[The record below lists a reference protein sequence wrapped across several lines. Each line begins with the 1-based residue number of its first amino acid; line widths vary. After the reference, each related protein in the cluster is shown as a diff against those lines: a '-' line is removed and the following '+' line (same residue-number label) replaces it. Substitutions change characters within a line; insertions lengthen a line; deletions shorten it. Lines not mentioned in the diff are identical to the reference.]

1 MIVPLVGFD
10 RYKFRLGY
18 GGGFYDRYISKIL
31 RFKKILTVGFA
42 FSFQEISK
50 IPVNSEISC
59 LDVLEILE
67 KKNFK
72 ISLPI
77 TKRNNNMDFYEW
89 SFQNSLRVSHQGIPE
104 PNPKKKV
111 IPDVL
116 IVPLVGF
123 DRHKFRLGYGGGF
136 YDRYISKILKFKKIF
151 TVGFAFSFQEISKIP
166 INKFDQKL
174 NFILTDK
181 EIIK

>member
-1 MIVPLVGFD
+1 MS
-10 RYKFRLGY
+10 K
-18 GGGFYDRYISKIL
+18 KIL
-31 RFKKILTVGFA
+31 RKKLISIRKNNFKDKSISFVNFKKLLRKFNLKKNIYIGGYFPINN
-42 FSFQEISK
+42 EI
-50 IPVNSEISC
+50 NC

-67 KKNFK
+67 KNNFK

-77 TKRNNNMDFYEW
+77 TKKNNKMDFYKW
-89 SFQNSLRVSHQGIPE
+89 SFKDSLGVNQQGIPE
-104 PNPKKKV
+104 PNTKKKV

-123 DRHKFRLGYGGGF
+123 DRNKFRLGYGGGF
-136 YDRYISKILKFKKIF
+136 YDRYISKVLKFKTIL

>member
-1 MIVPLVGFD
+1 VSKKNLRKKLINIRRKNFVVQSISFVRFNKILKKYNSKKNIYIGGYYPVNSEINCLDILEILEKKNFKISLPITKKNNNMDFYEWSFQDSLRVSQQGIPEPNTKKKVIPDVLIVPLVGFD

-31 RFKKILTVGFA
+31 RFKNIL
-42 FSFQEISK
+42 
-50 IPVNSEISC
+50 
-59 LDVLEILE
+59 
-67 KKNFK
+67 
-72 ISLPI
+72 
-77 TKRNNNMDFYEW
+77 
-89 SFQNSLRVSHQGIPE
+89 
-104 PNPKKKV
+104 
-111 IPDVL
+111 
-116 IVPLVGF
+116 
-123 DRHKFRLGYGGGF
+123 
-136 YDRYISKILKFKKIF
+136 

>member
-1 MIVPLVGFD
+1 MSKENLRKKLIYLRKTNFIDKGIIYFEFKKILKKLNLKKNINIGGYYPVNSEISCLDVLEILEKKNFKISLPITKKNNNMDFYEWSFQDSLRVSQQGIPEPNTKKKVIPDVLIVPLVGFD

-31 RFKKILTVGFA
+31 KFKKIL
-42 FSFQEISK
+42 
-50 IPVNSEISC
+50 
-59 LDVLEILE
+59 
-67 KKNFK
+67 
-72 ISLPI
+72 
-77 TKRNNNMDFYEW
+77 
-89 SFQNSLRVSHQGIPE
+89 
-104 PNPKKKV
+104 
-111 IPDVL
+111 
-116 IVPLVGF
+116 
-123 DRHKFRLGYGGGF
+123 
-136 YDRYISKILKFKKIF
+136 

>member
-1 MIVPLVGFD
+1 MSKKNLRKKLINIRRNNFVDQGISFIRFNKILKKYNLKKNINIGGYYPVNSEISCLDVLEILEKKNFKISLPVTKKNNNMDFYQWSFKNTLRVSQQGIPEPNTKKKVIPDVLIVPLVGFD

-31 RFKKILTVGFA
+31 KFKKIL
-42 FSFQEISK
+42 
-50 IPVNSEISC
+50 
-59 LDVLEILE
+59 
-67 KKNFK
+67 
-72 ISLPI
+72 
-77 TKRNNNMDFYEW
+77 
-89 SFQNSLRVSHQGIPE
+89 
-104 PNPKKKV
+104 
-111 IPDVL
+111 
-116 IVPLVGF
+116 
-123 DRHKFRLGYGGGF
+123 
-136 YDRYISKILKFKKIF
+136 

>member
-1 MIVPLVGFD
+1 MS
-10 RYKFRLGY
+10 K
-18 GGGFYDRYISKIL
+18 KIL
-31 RFKKILTVGFA
+31 RKKLINIRRNNFVDQGISFIRFNKILKKYNLKKNINIGGYY
-42 FSFQEISK
+42 
-50 IPVNSEISC
+50 PVNSEISC

-77 TKRNNNMDFYEW
+77 TKKNNNMDFYEW
-89 SFQNSLRVSHQGIPE
+89 SFKDSLRVSQQGIPE
-104 PNPKKKV
+104 PNTKKKV

-123 DRHKFRLGYGGGF
+123 DNNKFRLGYGGGF
-136 YDRYISKILKFKKIF
+136 YDRYISKLSKFKKVL

-166 INKFDQKL
+166 TNKFDQKL

-181 EIIK
+181 EII

>member
-1 MIVPLVGFD
+1 MS
-10 RYKFRLGY
+10 K
-18 GGGFYDRYISKIL
+18 KIL
-31 RFKKILTVGFA
+31 RKKLINIRRHNFVDQDISFVHFKKILRKYNFKNNINIGGYY
-42 FSFQEISK
+42 
-50 IPVNSEISC
+50 PVNSEISC
-59 LDVLEILE
+59 LDILEILE

-72 ISLPI
+72 IYLPI
-77 TKRNNNMDFYEW
+77 TKKNNNMDFYEW
-89 SFQNSLRVSHQGIPE
+89 SFKDSLRVSQQGIPE
-104 PNPKKKV
+104 PNTKKKV

-136 YDRYISKILKFKKIF
+136 YDRYISKILKFKKIL

-166 INKFDQKL
+166 VNKFDQKL